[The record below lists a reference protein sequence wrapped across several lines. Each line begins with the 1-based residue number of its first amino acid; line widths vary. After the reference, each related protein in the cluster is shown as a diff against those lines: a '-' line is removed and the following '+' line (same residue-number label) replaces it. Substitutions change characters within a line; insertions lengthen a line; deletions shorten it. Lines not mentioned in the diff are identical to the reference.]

1 MSDKTA
7 LPPRF
12 GRWLK
17 RLRAHHDLTQER
29 LAELAYCSVQAV
41 RAFET
46 GKRRPSVQ
54 MAEQLADVL
63 QVPADQREEFVRLAR
78 TATVEAE
85 EAVVELPPAPAT
97 PAPNGAPSPAPPTPS
112 LAARLPTAPT
122 ALIGRQE
129 ERLVLQS
136 LLAEERRLITIV
148 GPGGIGK
155 TRLALQLAHELMERF
170 ADGALFVPL
179 TAVPTADGIPGA
191 MAEALG
197 VPLPGAG
204 QSTAQI
210 ATLLDNRSLLIV
222 LDNFEHL
229 LTETQCDE
237 ALALIEGMLQHLPGI
252 QLLITSRERLRL
264 QGEHTFELTGLSVP
278 GLGGTPTTQS
288 DAVLLFLACAQR
300 VARDFALTPA
310 NEEAI
315 VRICTL
321 LEGIPLAIELAAT
334 WVRTLTVDEIAAEVV
349 RNFDLLA
356 LAYRNAPTRHHSLR
370 AVFDHSW
377 TLLSATERT
386 MLARLSVFRGGF
398 DRASANAV
406 TGATLPL
413 LAALI
418 DKSLVRTAALA
429 QPVHRYELHELLAQ
443 YLRDKLQELGEAET
457 LVRRHAEHYAAL
469 AESVSARLY
478 AQDSH
483 TAQRQL
489 EVEQGNINAVLQ
501 WCLTDGHDPELGL
514 RVAGALGR
522 YWYLA
527 GRWKEGRNWLQLA
540 RAQAVDGGLARARV
554 LVTLG
559 ELLYLLAEPS
569 AAEVCLQEGLAR
581 WRAAGDPANIAWA
594 LFQLGN
600 LETTRGN
607 LAEGEAH
614 FIESLALYRSLK
626 DAWGTLTVLNQLG
639 VVAINRGEYKQ
650 SERWLAEALP
660 LARSLGRAGGIA
672 VSLNLLGR
680 ALLAEGE
687 TARAVALFEEALA
700 LLLARQ
706 SQAGIAWSNLNLG
719 LAQLQAGD
727 PTQAAEHFR
736 AALRIY
742 RELESKSG
750 FVAVCLGMAAVRAAA
765 GEFVTATRLLAAAE
779 RLRVESGQVL
789 TIYEME
795 QGERTRAQCQ
805 AALAPSAWE
814 AAWTSGTHLSL
825 EQAIALA
832 YHGKL

>member
-1 MSDKTA
+1 MCCRCRTIS
-7 LPPRF
+7 
-12 GRWLK
+12 
-17 RLRAHHDLTQER
+17 
-29 LAELAYCSVQAV
+29 
-41 RAFET
+41 
-46 GKRRPSVQ
+46 
-54 MAEQLADVL
+54 
-63 QVPADQREEFVRLAR
+63 AR
-78 TATVEAE
+78 NLSAW
-85 EAVVELPPAPAT
+85 
-97 PAPNGAPSPAPPTPS
+97 PAPPRARARKLPS
-112 LAARLPTAPT
+112 NCRQRHRSLPRTARHHQPT

-148 GPGGIGK
+148 GAGGIGK
-155 TRLALQLAHELMERF
+155 TRLALQLAHELAERF

-179 TAVPTADGIPGA
+179 TAVTTADGIPGA
-191 MAEALG
+191 IAEALG

-204 QSTAQI
+204 HPLAQV
-210 ATLLDNRSLLIV
+210 ATLLDTRSLLIV

-229 LTETQCDE
+229 LTEAQCDE
-237 ALALIEGMLQHLPGI
+237 ALALIEGMLQQLPGI

-278 GLGGTPTTQS
+278 GTSGTPTAQS

-310 NEEAI
+310 TEEAI

-334 WVRTLTVDEIAAEVV
+334 WVRTLTIDEIAAEVV

-386 MLARLSVFRGGF
+386 MLARLSIFRGGF
-398 DRASANAV
+398 DRASASAV
-406 TGATLPL
+406 AGATLPM

-418 DKSLVRTAALA
+418 DKSLVRAAATAQAA
-429 QPVHRYELHELLAQ
+429 HRYDLHELLAQ
-443 YLRDKLQELGEAET
+443 YLRDKLQELGEAES
-457 LVRRHAEHYAAL
+457 LARRHAEHYAAL
-469 AESVSARLY
+469 AESVSTRLY

-483 TAQRQL
+483 VAQRQL

-501 WCLTDGHDPELGL
+501 WCLSDGHDPELGI

-527 GRWKEGRNWLQLA
+527 GRWKEGRTWLQLA
-540 RAQAVDGGLARARV
+540 HDQPVDGGLARARV

-559 ELLYLLAEPS
+559 ELLYLMAEP
-569 AAEVCLQEGLAR
+569 AKAEVCLREGLAR
-581 WRAAGDPANIAWA
+581 WQAANDPTNIAWA

-600 LETTRGN
+600 LETMRGN
-607 LAEGEAH
+607 WAEGEAY
-614 FIESLALYRSLK
+614 FIESLTLYRSHQ
-626 DAWGTLTVLNQLG
+626 DSWGTLTTLNQLS
-639 VVAINRGEYKQ
+639 VVAINQGEYKQ
-650 SERWLAEALP
+650 AETWLAEALP
-660 LARSLGRAGGIA
+660 LARALGRAGGIA

-687 TARAVALFEEALA
+687 TARAIGLFQEALA
-700 LLLARQ
+700 LLQSRQ
-706 SQAGIAWSNLNLG
+706 NQAGIAWSNLNLG
-719 LAQLQAGD
+719 LAQLQAGQ
-727 PTQAAEHFR
+727 PAQAAEHFQ

-750 FVAVCLGMAAVRAAA
+750 FIAVCLGMAAVQAAA
-765 GEFVTATRLLAAAE
+765 GDFVTATRLLAAAE
-779 RLRVESGQVL
+779 QLRIASGQVV

-795 QGERTRAQCQ
+795 MGEHTRAQCQ
-805 AALAPSAWE
+805 AALAPAAWE
-814 AAWTSGTHLSL
+814 AAWTSGAHLSQ

-832 YHGKL
+832 YYGN